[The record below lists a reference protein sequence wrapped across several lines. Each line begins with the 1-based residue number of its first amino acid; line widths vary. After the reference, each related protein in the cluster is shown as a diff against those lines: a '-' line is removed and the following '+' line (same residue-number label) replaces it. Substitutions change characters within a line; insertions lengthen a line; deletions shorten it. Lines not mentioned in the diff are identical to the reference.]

1 MQPPVTVARELHFFC
16 AARNGR
22 RSGQRQKEN
31 QKMTLLTVLGA
42 MFGAAGIVAVIR
54 RRRES
59 RSEGPIQLGFGSKP
73 RR

>member
-1 MQPPVTVARELHFFC
+1 
-16 AARNGR
+16 
-22 RSGQRQKEN
+22 
-31 QKMTLLTVLGA
+31 MTLLTVLGA

-59 RSEGPIQLGFGSKP
+59 RSQGPIQLGFGAKS

>member
-1 MQPPVTVARELHFFC
+1 
-16 AARNGR
+16 
-22 RSGQRQKEN
+22 
-31 QKMTLLTVLGA
+31 MTLLTVLGA

-59 RSEGPIQLGFGSKP
+59 RGQGLIQLGFGSKP